1 MAGARILVVD
11 DEADIAGILG
21 ALLRRA
27 GHEVRAAGDG
37 LEALEM
43 IGREPPD
50 LVLLDVRMPRLDG
63 LETLRRL
70 RHAPGT
76 ARLPVIV
83 LTANAEPA
91 DQARALAAGADACV
105 AKPFEAA
112 DVLARV
118 RALLERR
125 RA

>member
-1 MAGARILVVD
+1 MAPPRILVVD

-21 ALLRRA
+21 AILRRA
-27 GHEVRAAGDG
+27 GHQVRMAGDG
-37 LEALEM
+37 VEALEM
-43 IGREPPD
+43 IAREPPD
-50 LVLLDVRMPRLDG
+50 VVLLDVRMPRLDG

-70 RHAPGT
+70 RQAAAT

-91 DQARALAAGADACV
+91 DRAGALAAGADECV

-118 RALLERR
+118 QALLARSG
-125 RA
+125 A